1 MDGIYA
7 VVTLT
12 SGLVTDD
19 STVTVNGLTVPVVT
33 RTEQWGRLAPKRITE
48 TLADMGYQT
57 VRIEPS
63 DQDSVRVL
71 VEPATGEG

>member
-33 RTEQWGRLAPKRITE
+33 RTEQWGRLAPKRIAA
-48 TLADMGYQT
+48 TLADMGY
-57 VRIEPS
+57 RMLEIEPS
-63 DQDSVRVL
+63 EQGSVRVR